1 MTTTRGFGLAGESP
15 TGTIYSAARAAE
27 AAGYDS
33 FWLSQPREGSTLAT
47 LQRVA
52 GETRRIRVGV
62 GAIPLTSLTPE
73 EIVGHIS
80 ELSLPRDRLRLG
92 IGSGTGAGSL
102 DRLRWGVEQ
111 LRSLLDV
118 EIVVAPLG
126 PKMCA
131 LAGELADTVLL
142 NWLTPAYAE
151 TSMKWV
157 RDGASSVG
165 RAVPTVASYVRC
177 AIGADSRSRL
187 EAECDRYG
195 SFPHYAAHFA
205 RQGVRPI
212 ETAIHARDPDELR
225 EVLRGYELVLNHVVV
240 RAITSHD
247 APSEV
252 LALIEATKPAD

>member
-1 MTTTRGFGLAGESP
+1 MKTTRGFGLAGESP
-15 TGTIYSAARAAE
+15 MDTILSAASATE
-27 AAGYDS
+27 AAAHDS

-73 EIVGHIS
+73 EINRHIS
-80 ELSLPRDRLRLG
+80 ELSLPHERLRLG
-92 IGSGTGAGSL
+92 IGSGTGAGPL
-102 DRLRWGVEQ
+102 DRLRRGVEQ

-126 PKMCA
+126 PKMCT

-142 NWLTPAYAE
+142 NWLTPAYAQ
-151 TSMKWV
+151 TSTTWI
-157 RDGASSVG
+157 RDGATSVG
-165 RAVPTVASYVRC
+165 RAVPTVAGYVRC

-187 EAECDRYG
+187 EAECNRYG
-195 SFPHYAAHFA
+195 SFPHYAAHFT
-205 RQGVRPI
+205 RQGVQPI
-212 ETAIHARDPDELR
+212 ETAIHARDADELR
-225 EVLRGYELVLNHVVV
+225 EILRGYELVLNHVVV
-240 RAITSHD
+240 RAITPHD

-252 LALIEATKPAD
+252 LALVEATKPGG